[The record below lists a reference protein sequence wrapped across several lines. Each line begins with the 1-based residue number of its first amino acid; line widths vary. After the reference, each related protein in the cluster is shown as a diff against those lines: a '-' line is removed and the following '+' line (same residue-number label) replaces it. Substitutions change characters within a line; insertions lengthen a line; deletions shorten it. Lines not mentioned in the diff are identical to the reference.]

1 MKKKIESYQGAAG
14 GWGAVKSVANAVRK
28 QMDIR
33 QDVIAM
39 FDMNKPEGFDCPG
52 CAWPDPK
59 HSASFDICENGAK
72 AIAWE
77 VTDKQVNASFFA
89 ENTVQSLLTWGDHE
103 LEAAGRLTQPLKY
116 DAVSDC
122 YKPLSWQQAFDEI
135 GARLQIYSDP
145 NQVEFY
151 TSGRTSNEAAFLYQ
165 LFAREYGSNNFPD
178 CSNMCHEP
186 TSVGLAASIGVGK
199 GTVLLED
206 FEKCDLVICIGH
218 NPGTNHPRMLTSL
231 RALVKRGA
239 KMIAIN
245 PLQERGLERFTAPQN
260 PFEMLTNSETQLAS
274 AYYNVRIG
282 GDMALLKGMMR
293 LLIERDDAASAA
305 GRPSLL
311 DDEFIQTHTV
321 GFDEL
326 RRDVLNS
333 EWKDI
338 ERISGLSQTQI
349 AELADAYA
357 AAERTI
363 ICYGM
368 GITQH
373 EHGTQNVQQLVNLL
387 LMKGNIGK
395 PGAGICPLRGHSN
408 VQGDRTV
415 GITEKPSAEF
425 LARLG
430 ERYGFTPPH
439 APGHAAIASMQAIC
453 TGQARAL
460 ICMGGNFALAM
471 PDREASAVPLTQLDL
486 AVHVATK
493 LNRSHLLTARHSY
506 ILPVLGRSEIDM
518 QKNGAQAVT
527 VEDSMSMIHASR
539 GVLKPAGV
547 MLKSE
552 CAVVA
557 GIAQAA
563 LPQSVVA
570 WEYLVEDYDRI
581 RNDIEAVLPEFADYN
596 QRIRHPGGF
605 HLINAAAER
614 RWMTPSGKA
623 NFITSKGLL
632 EATKT
637 NVAFSDFTPTEY
649 STKGKPN
656 IIVLTMDDLGYGQL
670 PFDKGSFDPKTMEN
684 REVVDTYKIGID
696 KAIEAAQKS
705 TPTLLSLMDEGV
717 RFTNGYV
724 AHGVSGPSRAAIMTG
739 RAPARFG
746 VYSNTDAQDGIPL
759 TETFLPEL
767 FQNHGYYTAAVG
779 KWHLSKISNV
789 PVPEDKQTRDYHD
802 NFTTFSAEEWQP
814 QNRGFDY
821 FMGFHA
827 AGTAYYNSP
836 SLFKNRERVPAKGY
850 ISDQLTDEA
859 IGVVDRAKTLDQPFM
874 LYLAYNAPHLPND
887 NPAPDQYQKQFNTG
901 SQTADNYYA
910 SVYSVDQ
917 GVKRIL
923 EQLKKNGQYDNTI
936 ILFTSD
942 NGAVIDGPLP
952 LNGAQKGYK
961 SQTYPGGTHTPMFMW
976 WKGKLQPGN
985 YDKLISA
992 MDFYPTALDAADIS
1006 IPKDLKLDG
1015 VSLLPWLQDKKQGEP
1030 HKNLTWITSYSHW
1043 FDEENIPFWDNY
1055 HKFVRHQSD
1064 DYPHNPN
1071 TEDLSQFSYT
1081 VRNNDYSLVYTVENN
1096 QLGLYK
1102 LTDLQQKDNLAA
1114 ANPQVVKEMQGVV
1127 REFIDSS
1134 QPPLSKVN
1142 QEKFNNI
1149 KKALSEAK

>member
-116 DAVSDC
+116 DDVSDC

-135 GARLQIYSDP
+135 GARLQSYSDP

-274 AYYNVRIG
+274 AYYNVRI
-282 GDMALLKGMMR
+282 
-293 LLIERDDAASAA
+293 
-305 GRPSLL
+305 
-311 DDEFIQTHTV
+311 
-321 GFDEL
+321 
-326 RRDVLNS
+326 
-333 EWKDI
+333 
-338 ERISGLSQTQI
+338 
-349 AELADAYA
+349 
-357 AAERTI
+357 
-363 ICYGM
+363 
-368 GITQH
+368 
-373 EHGTQNVQQLVNLL
+373 
-387 LMKGNIGK
+387 
-395 PGAGICPLRGHSN
+395 
-408 VQGDRTV
+408 
-415 GITEKPSAEF
+415 
-425 LARLG
+425 
-430 ERYGFTPPH
+430 
-439 APGHAAIASMQAIC
+439 
-453 TGQARAL
+453 
-460 ICMGGNFALAM
+460 
-471 PDREASAVPLTQLDL
+471 
-486 AVHVATK
+486 VATK

-518 QKNGAQAVT
+518 QKSGAQAVT

-614 RWMTPSGKA
+614 RWMTSSGKA

-632 EATKT
+632 EDPSSAFNSKLVMATVRSHDQYNT
-637 NVAFSDFTPTEY
+637 TIY
-649 STKGKPN
+649 G
-656 IIVLTMDDLGYGQL
+656 MDDRYRGVFGQRDVVFMSAKQAKICRVKNGERVNL
-670 PFDKGSFDPKTMEN
+670 IALTPDGKRSSRRMDRLKVVIYPMADRSLVTYFPESNHMLTLDNHDP
-684 REVVDTYKIGID
+684 
-696 KAIEAAQKS
+696 
-705 TPTLLSLMDEGV
+705 LS
-717 RFTNGYV
+717 
-724 AHGVSGPSRAAIMTG
+724 
-739 RAPARFG
+739 
-746 VYSNTDAQDGIPL
+746 GIP
-759 TETFLPEL
+759 
-767 FQNHGYYTAAVG
+767 
-779 KWHLSKISNV
+779 
-789 PVPEDKQTRDYHD
+789 
-802 NFTTFSAEEWQP
+802 
-814 QNRGFDY
+814 
-821 FMGFHA
+821 
-827 AGTAYYNSP
+827 
-836 SLFKNRERVPAKGY
+836 
-850 ISDQLTDEA
+850 
-859 IGVVDRAKTLDQPFM
+859 
-874 LYLAYNAPHLPND
+874 
-887 NPAPDQYQKQFNTG
+887 
-901 SQTADNYYA
+901 
-910 SVYSVDQ
+910 
-917 GVKRIL
+917 
-923 EQLKKNGQYDNTI
+923 
-936 ILFTSD
+936 
-942 NGAVIDGPLP
+942 
-952 LNGAQKGYK
+952 GYK
-961 SQTYPGGTHTPMFMW
+961 S
-976 WKGKLQPGN
+976 
-985 YDKLISA
+985 
-992 MDFYPTALDAADIS
+992 
-1006 IPKDLKLDG
+1006 IPVEL
-1015 VSLLPWLQDKKQGEP
+1015 EP
-1030 HKNLTWITSYSHW
+1030 SN
-1043 FDEENIPFWDNY
+1043 
-1055 HKFVRHQSD
+1055 
-1064 DYPHNPN
+1064 
-1071 TEDLSQFSYT
+1071 
-1081 VRNNDYSLVYTVENN
+1081 
-1096 QLGLYK
+1096 
-1102 LTDLQQKDNLAA
+1102 
-1114 ANPQVVKEMQGVV
+1114 
-1127 REFIDSS
+1127 
-1134 QPPLSKVN
+1134 
-1142 QEKFNNI
+1142 
-1149 KKALSEAK
+1149 

>member
-33 QDVIAM
+33 HDVIAM

-59 HSASFDICENGAK
+59 NSASFDICENGAK

-135 GARLQIYSDP
+135 GARLQSYSDP

-186 TSVGLAASIGVGK
+186 TSVGLAASIGAGK

-430 ERYGFTPPH
+430 ERYGFPPPH

-518 QKNGAQAVT
+518 QKSGAQAVT

-632 EATKT
+632 EDPSSAFNSKLVMATVRSHDQYNT
-637 NVAFSDFTPTEY
+637 TIY
-649 STKGKPN
+649 G
-656 IIVLTMDDLGYGQL
+656 MDDRYRGVFGQRDVVFMSAKQAKICRVKNGERVNL
-670 PFDKGSFDPKTMEN
+670 IALTPDGKRSSRRMDRLKVVIYPMADRSLVTYFPESNHMLTLDNHDP
-684 REVVDTYKIGID
+684 
-696 KAIEAAQKS
+696 
-705 TPTLLSLMDEGV
+705 LS
-717 RFTNGYV
+717 
-724 AHGVSGPSRAAIMTG
+724 
-739 RAPARFG
+739 
-746 VYSNTDAQDGIPL
+746 GIP
-759 TETFLPEL
+759 
-767 FQNHGYYTAAVG
+767 
-779 KWHLSKISNV
+779 
-789 PVPEDKQTRDYHD
+789 
-802 NFTTFSAEEWQP
+802 
-814 QNRGFDY
+814 
-821 FMGFHA
+821 
-827 AGTAYYNSP
+827 
-836 SLFKNRERVPAKGY
+836 
-850 ISDQLTDEA
+850 
-859 IGVVDRAKTLDQPFM
+859 
-874 LYLAYNAPHLPND
+874 
-887 NPAPDQYQKQFNTG
+887 
-901 SQTADNYYA
+901 
-910 SVYSVDQ
+910 
-917 GVKRIL
+917 
-923 EQLKKNGQYDNTI
+923 
-936 ILFTSD
+936 
-942 NGAVIDGPLP
+942 
-952 LNGAQKGYK
+952 GYK
-961 SQTYPGGTHTPMFMW
+961 S
-976 WKGKLQPGN
+976 
-985 YDKLISA
+985 
-992 MDFYPTALDAADIS
+992 
-1006 IPKDLKLDG
+1006 IPVEL
-1015 VSLLPWLQDKKQGEP
+1015 EP
-1030 HKNLTWITSYSHW
+1030 SN
-1043 FDEENIPFWDNY
+1043 
-1055 HKFVRHQSD
+1055 
-1064 DYPHNPN
+1064 
-1071 TEDLSQFSYT
+1071 
-1081 VRNNDYSLVYTVENN
+1081 
-1096 QLGLYK
+1096 
-1102 LTDLQQKDNLAA
+1102 
-1114 ANPQVVKEMQGVV
+1114 
-1127 REFIDSS
+1127 
-1134 QPPLSKVN
+1134 
-1142 QEKFNNI
+1142 
-1149 KKALSEAK
+1149 